1 MKKLFFYALL
11 INMVF
16 LLPCQAQIPFFNDP
30 FFTNPFYSNP
40 KRQPEFVGGEK
51 ALITYLEQNCKYPR
65 KAKKASVQGI
75 VQAEFIINE
84 DGSITNPKI
93 LSGLGYGC
101 DEEALRLIS
110 KMPKWKPATYNKKP
124 VKVRYEL
131 PVVFKFQETDP
142 VFKGGKKALDAF
154 LQKTMTYPTEAVLDK
169 IEGKVLV
176 EFTVTNKGKV
186 KNPTIS
192 KSLHK
197 LLDEEAL
204 RVMQQMPDWIPATQD
219 SKAIE
224 KRVVMPIE
232 FKLPKKKMQVI

>member
-1 MKKLFFYALL
+1 MKQLFLCSLL
-11 INMVF
+11 LNMAFV
-16 LLPCQAQIPFFNDP
+16 LPCQAQIPFFNDP
-30 FFTNPFYSNP
+30 FFTNPFFSNP

-51 ALITYLEQNCKYPR
+51 ALIAYLAQNCKYPR
-65 KAKKASVQGI
+65 KAKKAGIQGI
-75 VQAEFIINE
+75 VQTEFIINE
-84 DGSITNPKI
+84 DGSISNPKV
-93 LSGLGYGC
+93 LSSLGYGC
-101 DEEALRLIS
+101 DEEALRLLN
-110 KMPKWKPATYNKKP
+110 KMPKWKPAAYNNKP

-131 PVVFKFQETDP
+131 PVVFKLIETDP
-142 VFKGGKKALDAF
+142 SFKGGKKALDAF

-176 EFTVTNKGKV
+176 EFTVTKKGKI
-186 KNPTIS
+186 KNATIN
-192 KSLHK
+192 KSLYK

-219 SKAIE
+219 SKTIE